1 MKKPRGQVETGL
13 VCLWLVADGSIS
25 PRPHAWAHSTTS
37 GGRGTMLKTS
47 LLKERGPEAF
57 PEALQSSHPKREAL
71 GLSRAG
77 GGGDPRGERA
87 FCAEKERGG

>member
-1 MKKPRGQVETGL
+1 
-13 VCLWLVADGSIS
+13 
-25 PRPHAWAHSTTS
+25 
-37 GGRGTMLKTS
+37 MLKTS

-77 GGGDPRGERA
+77 GGGDPRGEQA